1 MILYNKSLQSFQKNY
16 IGYSALVVIGQSCL
30 GSAAAMYVLKNGVG
44 LIQMIQLGLVA
55 TTCMLVNV
63 SILSQMTPKFV
74 FNFTIF
80 SVLLSILL
88 IALNTLVI

>member
-1 MILYNKSLQSFQKNY
+1 M
-16 IGYSALVVIGQSCL
+16 VVIGQSCL

-44 LIQMIQLGLVA
+44 LIQMIQLGLVV

-74 FNFTIF
+74 FNFTLF

>member
-30 GSAAAMYVLKNGVG
+30 GSAAAMYVLKNGVS
-44 LIQMIQLGLVA
+44 LIQIIQLGLVV

-74 FNFTIF
+74 LNFTIF

>member
-16 IGYSALVVIGQSCL
+16 IGFPALVVIGQSCL

-44 LIQMIQLGLVA
+44 LIQMIQLGLVV

-74 FNFTIF
+74 FNFTLF

>member
-1 MILYNKSLQSFQKNY
+1 MRSQNY

-30 GSAAAMYVLKNGVG
+30 GSAAAMYVLKNGVS
-44 LIQMIQLGLVA
+44 LIQIIQLGLVV

-88 IALNTLVI
+88 RY

>member
-1 MILYNKSLQSFQKNY
+1 MVLYNKTFDSFQKNF
-16 IGYSALVVIGQSCL
+16 IGFAALIVIGQSCL
-30 GSAAAMYVLKNGVG
+30 GSAAAMYVLENGKG
-44 LIQMIQLGLVA
+44 ALQMVQLGLVV

-63 SILSQMTPKFV
+63 SILSQLKPKFV

-88 IALNTLVI
+88 IAINTL